1 MAKKKRVRRLF
12 GYLFN
17 FKSWLSINHVKSG
30 ASFITTTF
38 QHIADSITTPEQKSE
53 QFEQAVQDQ
62 GLTEADIEQA
72 KKNYLR
78 NAIILLAVG
87 LLFSLNSVYLI
98 YQKLLLQSLVS
109 FAVTI
114 MIFVFSLKSHFW
126 FFQIKNRKLGC
137 SLREWYNNKV
147 T

>member
-1 MAKKKRVRRLF
+1 M
-12 GYLFN
+12 
-17 FKSWLSINHVKSG
+17 SINHVKSG

-38 QHIADSITTPEQKSE
+38 QHIADSLQTHEQKSE
-53 QFEQAVQDQ
+53 QFEQAVREQ
-62 GLTEADIEQA
+62 GLSEADIVRA
-72 KKNYLR
+72 KNNYLR
-78 NAIILLAVG
+78 NAIILLIVG
-87 LLFSLNSVYLI
+87 LLFSLNSMYLI

-109 FAVTI
+109 FAVTV